1 MTKYKIIFT
10 ERARSDI
17 CDIGDYIANILLAP
31 DTAENLISSLLQKIS
46 FLKIF
51 PNIYPVIDSYTELNK
66 KIHCMPYK
74 NYYVFYKVLYAENTV
89 IILRVGYNR
98 RNWSDIL
105 K

>member
-1 MTKYKIIFT
+1 
-10 ERARSDI
+10 
-17 CDIGDYIANILLAP
+17 
-31 DTAENLISSLLQKIS
+31 
-46 FLKIF
+46 
-51 PNIYPVIDSYTELNK
+51 
-66 KIHCMPYK
+66 MPYK